1 MGLHGANSRRP
12 FWRKRT
18 IALAC
23 ALGLGIGGTVAFMGV
38 AFGASGTLTSQ
49 LVLVS
54 SGSRPFDPASGP
66 GKDDSP
72 IDEVVRTSDTVTY
85 RVDLSSRGT
94 VDEATATLAVAGPAS
109 FQTVPSLCTN
119 RDDAISRDG
128 KEISC
133 DIGAQTNQT
142 NGVEFSLKVD
152 GDAANGAE
160 VKTTGTVSGQGVAAV
175 PAGESTV
182 VVSAAPEW
190 DLSATEAQPL
200 ITGGAREGV
209 YGNFIAFPLAILHRG
224 PGVRGVEALNPA
236 LSFGVDLS
244 HLYEAEAPGTGDWQ
258 LVGCSPNG
266 VGDPVFPSLPGTR
279 DFGTPATIG
288 CTRTNDTVDVVLDGL
303 DTSMKQTPLH
313 TYGNLPLPLETT
325 YAFAGKLVV
334 FIPGDDL
341 LKFGESKQGVNFLR
355 LRTELP
361 RLAVKSISGALNE
374 GDLPANNAAS
384 TELNDAAAGEIAT
397 LFGSEM
403 ANGDATMVAPGRE
416 TPLDRKGKITPGTKY
431 TVQVV
436 SKNLGTVAHGEPGRV
451 CAVFDNAVQQPTGQY
466 AAVAALADGGKEPVP
481 GAQLS
486 WGVGTEPVGPASG
499 CGDEEATWYPSLD
512 AVPGGAA
519 EVDRARWIITE
530 PQPVGSY
537 YRFVLEE
544 KISPSATDGTEVKTW
559 GRASWAGRHGG
570 AEERPAP
577 DDISA
582 VGPMS
587 DRMIVLASA
596 ARVTVKTAETGDSA
610 ERPSD
615 DLQSVQPDQP
625 VRFIVQ
631 ATLTDSTA
639 KVGRACPVSVDVTIP
654 AQVRVVD
661 AAATLAPTATKKLP
675 DGSTSL
681 HWDLGERHINE
692 LLPAIDLRTSVA
704 KDVAAGHDLTAV
716 ATISTAC
723 DVSPAEDRTA
733 SRSLTVT
740 GQGAYRVVIE
750 AGAPAVAVGDDV
762 SFLLK
767 ETNAWTSPVRSSD
780 LIMKVPASGDV
791 ANTAVTGPVVL
802 EKVQPPAGATV
813 RYTAVP
819 GDRIDLDV
827 NDKTNQP
834 GGDTA
839 WCLADEF
846 GQERCPEK
854 MAAVT
859 GIRVSSSTPLAANG
873 TRVTTVVLDAPQSK
887 DAEELGAVFGAKAD
901 GLALPVRSNDLTVRM
916 LAGSVSGRVWR
927 DLDRDGVRDDSEP
940 NLAGIPVKLTG
951 SPENCATVERR
962 ATTDAQG
969 RYRFAELCPGTYEV
983 DLDAPAG
990 SKFTTENAVTDP
1002 QRDSN
1007 VNATGTSAPLAVRRM
1022 FVAAPTGQ
1030 QLNDVSD
1037 LPAIDAG
1044 LITEAA
1050 AATPTPATSGG
1061 APVPTTAPGGSATP
1075 STGSSVD
1082 PVGASSTAVAAP
1094 TSGTTPG
1101 SGPSGA
1107 TPSAGSLSAGATPG
1121 ASATDDPGVSTLEAP
1136 VSPTA
1141 TDGSSTGTDGT
1152 GSTTD
1157 GTDPSSTSAATSGD
1171 DLPHTGTPGWLWPS
1185 VFTGIAAVLIG
1196 SVLLVITL
1204 RRRRFE

>member
-1 MGLHGANSRRP
+1 MDLHGETSRRP
-12 FWRKRT
+12 FWRQRT
-18 IALAC
+18 VALAC

-38 AFGASGTLTSQ
+38 AFGASGTLASQ

-54 SGSRPFDPASGP
+54 SGSRPFDATSGP

-94 VDEATATLAVAGPAS
+94 VDEVTANLVTAGPAT
-109 FQTVPSLCTN
+109 FQTVPPLCTN
-119 RDDAISRDG
+119 REDAISRDG
-128 KEISC
+128 KAISC

-160 VKTTGTVSGQGVAAV
+160 VKTTGTVAGQGVAAV

-200 ITGGAREGV
+200 ITGGARDGV

-244 HLYEAEAPGTGDWQ
+244 KLYEAEAPGTGDWQ

-266 VGDPVFPSLPGTR
+266 VGDPVFPALPGTR
-279 DFGTPATIG
+279 DFGNPATIG
-288 CTRTNDTVDVVLDGL
+288 CTRTGDTVDVVLDGL
-303 DTSMKQTPLH
+303 DTSMKQSPLH

-341 LKFGESKQGVNFLR
+341 LKYGESKQGVNFLR
-355 LRTELP
+355 LRAELP

-374 GDLPANNAAS
+374 GDLPTNNAAS

-436 SKNLGTVAHGEPGRV
+436 SKNLGKVPHGEPGRV
-451 CAVFDNAVQQPTGQY
+451 CAVFDNSVQQPTGQY
-466 AAVAALADGGKEPVP
+466 AAVAGLADGGKEPVP

-486 WGVGTEPVGPASG
+486 WGVGTGPVGPASG
-499 CGDEEATWYPSLD
+499 CGDDEATWYPSLD

-519 EVDRARWIITE
+519 EVDRARWIVTE

-577 DDISA
+577 DDVSA

-587 DRMIVLASA
+587 DRMVVLASA
-596 ARVTVKTAETGDSA
+596 ARVTVKTAETADSA

-639 KVGRACPVSVDVTIP
+639 KVGRACPVSVEVKLP

-661 AAATLAPTATKKLP
+661 AAATLTPAATTKLP

-681 HWDLGERHINE
+681 RWELGERHINE
-692 LLPAIDLRTSVA
+692 LLPAIDLRTSVT
-704 KDVAAGHDLTAV
+704 KDVSAGHDLTAI
-716 ATISTAC
+716 ATISTVC

-740 GQGAYRVVIE
+740 GQGAYRVVME
-750 AGAPAVAVGDDV
+750 AAAPAVAVGDDV

-791 ANTAVTGPVVL
+791 ANTDVSGPVVL
-802 EKVQPPAGATV
+802 EKVQAPAGATV
-813 RYTAVP
+813 RYTGVP

-827 NDKTNQP
+827 NDKSNQP

-846 GQERCPEK
+846 GRERCPEK

-859 GIRVSSSTPLAANG
+859 GIRVSSTVPLAANG

-887 DAEELGAVFGAKAD
+887 DGEELGGVFGAKAD
-901 GLALPVRSNDLTVRM
+901 GLALPVRSNDLTVRL

-927 DLDRDGVRDDSEP
+927 DLDRDGVRDDGEP
-940 NLAGIPVKLTG
+940 SLAGIPVTLTG
-951 SPENCATVERR
+951 DPENCAMSERR
-962 ATTDAQG
+962 TTTDAQG
-969 RYRFAELCPGTYEV
+969 HYRFAELCPGSYQV
-983 DLDAPAG
+983 DLDAPPG
-990 SKFTTENAVTDP
+990 SRFTTENAVADP

-1007 VNATGTSAPLAVRRM
+1007 VNSDGTSAPLAVRRL
-1022 FVAAPTGQ
+1022 FVAAPTGR
-1030 QLNDVSD
+1030 QLDDVSD
-1037 LPAIDAG
+1037 VPAVDAG
-1044 LITEAA
+1044 LVTEAA
-1050 AATPTPATSGG
+1050 PATPTATTSGG
-1061 APVPTTAPGGSATP
+1061 APVPTTAPGGGTP
-1075 STGSSVD
+1075 TAGSSVD
-1082 PVGASSTAVAAP
+1082 PVGATSTAVAAP
-1094 TSGTTPG
+1094 TSAPTSGTNPIG
-1101 SGPSGA
+1101 S
-1107 TPSAGSLSAGATPG
+1107 TPSAGSNPTASTPG
-1121 ASATDDPGVSTLEAP
+1121 SSGGTEDPGVGTLEAP
-1136 VSPTA
+1136 VTSSA
-1141 TDGSSTGTDGT
+1141 TDGSATGTNGT
-1152 GSTTD
+1152 GSPTA
-1157 GTDPSSTSAATSGD
+1157 GTDSTTTSDTAGGD

-1185 VFTGIAAVLIG
+1185 VFTGTAAVLVG
-1196 SVLLVITL
+1196 ALLLIITL